1 MIKLLCMP
9 VFLGLYKADCMGWG
23 GGGHAQ
29 VYKAQ
34 LEHEELR
41 PQHEHVRD
49 TKVSYKCFKQT
60 LFSR

>member
-1 MIKLLCMP
+1 MHAGLLALTE
-9 VFLGLYKADCMGWG
+9 VFLGLYKADCMGGG

-34 LEHEELR
+34 LEDEELR

-49 TKVSYKCFKQT
+49 TKVS
-60 LFSR
+60 